1 MRKYVKAIRAGRTD
15 CVHHTGTKC
24 DCLLKLY
31 CVTESCSFY
40 ITPQQWA
47 EKQKRYPRIALE
59 EKPKRRYRKHT
70 AKS

>member
-31 CVTESCSFY
+31 CATESCSFY

-47 EKQKRYPRIALE
+47 EKQKR
-59 EKPKRRYRKHT
+59 
-70 AKS
+70 